1 MALIKAEFMSQMVF
15 LLQRTFHITC
25 TKNKICFCF
34 LFETDGCLLVGR
46 APGSGRSSVFT
57 ASPLHPLH
65 VAVLFSHGKPSL
77 HAVCAKQKSP
87 HTHSPKFRLFPF
99 QLRIYT
105 RAWLC
110 VQTHTLLCETCPRS
124 RAAVLA
130 PWWCSQQWLTE
141 LISRQPL
148 SSALSLRL
156 PSATEQNTKRIF

>member
-1 MALIKAEFMSQMVF
+1 MSQMVF

-34 LFETDGCLLVGR
+34 LFETYGCLLVGR
-46 APGSGRSSVFT
+46 APGSRRSSVFT

-110 VQTHTLLCETCPRS
+110 VQNTHTPLWDVSKEQGSCACTMMVFTTVAHRAYQSAAPELCPPPPAS
-124 RAAVLA
+124 FSNRANHQENFLV
-130 PWWCSQQWLTE
+130 P
-141 LISRQPL
+141 P
-148 SSALSLRL
+148 
-156 PSATEQNTKRIF
+156 